1 MNEKIKNWFSNNWIA
16 IVAIVVL
23 ICASIWFYSFHVPSD
38 GSTIDKLRD
47 SLGQSRE
54 QQQRATEY
62 IDRADGGLAGAQ
74 DTAGQLSESNREAT
88 DAAVRIEGGFSDSQA
103 CIDNSR
109 EQISRG
115 KSIID
120 AIREGTESDTK

>member
-1 MNEKIKNWFSNNWIA
+1 MNEKIKVWIANNWIVLA
-16 IVAIVVL
+16 IVAVV
-23 ICASIWFYSFHVPSD
+23 ICTGIWFYAFHVYYNS
-38 GSTIDKLRD
+38 GTIDRLRD

-74 DTAGQLSESNREAT
+74 DTAGQLSDANREAT
-88 DAAVRIEGGFSDSQA
+88 DAAVSIEGGFSDSQA
-103 CIDNSR
+103 RINDSR
-109 EQISRG
+109 EQSERG

-120 AIREGTESDTK
+120 TIRAGAESDTK